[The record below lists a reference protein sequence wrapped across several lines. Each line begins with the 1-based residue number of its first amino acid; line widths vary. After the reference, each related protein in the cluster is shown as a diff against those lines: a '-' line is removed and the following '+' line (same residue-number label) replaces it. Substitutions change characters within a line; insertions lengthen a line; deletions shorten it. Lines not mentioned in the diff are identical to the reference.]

1 MARAFRRASTGAG
14 LDVLER
20 GTGFIDALPDWAVVS
35 VLFGV
40 ALLLSWA
47 FRVLIVRRSLRLLDP
62 KSLFVRTALERIR
75 GPVSLALLMGALALA
90 ATLSPLTER
99 SADIVRHVLLVGFIL
114 LLAWTARVVL
124 DLWLRA
130 HLKRFRIDTDDNLLA
145 RKHVTQMRILLR
157 VADTLI
163 IVVALGA
170 VMMTFEGIRQYG
182 VSLLAS
188 AGAAGIVVGL
198 ALQPVLKNLFAGI
211 QLAVTQPIRID
222 DAVIVEGEWGNVEEI
237 TSTYVVVRIWDLRR
251 LIVPLSY
258 FIETPFQN
266 WTREEASLLGVVMIY
281 LDYRAPVDAIRAEVE
296 RIVRGSRL
304 WDGNTVAVQ
313 VTDFRE
319 QAMELRVLA
328 SAGNAGDA
336 FTLRCVVREALV
348 AWLQEE
354 HPEALPH
361 LRILDTATSASR
373 ESQRRTTY
381 EHRQSPA

>member
-1 MARAFRRASTGAG
+1 M
-14 LDVLER
+14 
-20 GTGFIDALPDWAVVS
+20 
-35 VLFGV
+35 
-40 ALLLSWA
+40 
-47 FRVLIVRRSLRLLDP
+47 
-62 KSLFVRTALERIR
+62 
-75 GPVSLALLMGALALA
+75 A

-99 SADIVRHVLLVGFIL
+99 SVDIVRHVLLIGFIL
-114 LLAWTARVVL
+114 LVSWTARVVL

-157 VADTLI
+157 VADTAI

-211 QLAVTQPIRID
+211 QLAITQPIRID

-258 FIETPFQN
+258 FIEKPFQN
-266 WTREEASLLGVVMIY
+266 WTREEANLLGVVMIY
-281 LDYRAPVDAIRAEVE
+281 LDYRAPVEAIRREVE

-319 QAMELRVLA
+319 QVMELRVLA
-328 SAGNAGDA
+328 SARNAGDA
-336 FTLRCVVREALV
+336 FTLRCIVREAIV
-348 AWLQEE
+348 AWLQEN

-361 LRILDTATSASR
+361 LRIVDAQSETGRPT
-373 ESQRRTTY
+373 QRRTSH
-381 EHRQSPA
+381 EHSQSPA

>member
-1 MARAFRRASTGAG
+1 LNV
-14 LDVLER
+14 LDR
-20 GTGFIDALPDWAVVS
+20 ITDFINTLPDWAVVS
-35 VLFGV
+35 VLLGV

-47 FRVLIVRRSLRLLDP
+47 FRVLVVRRGLRLLDP
-62 KSLFVRTALERIR
+62 QSLFIRTTLQRIR
-75 GPVSLALLMGALALA
+75 GPVGLALLMGALSLA
-90 ATLSPLTER
+90 ATLSPITER
-99 SADIVRHVLLVGFIL
+99 SAEIVRHVLLIGFIL
-114 LLAWTARVVL
+114 LVAWTARVVL

-163 IVVALGA
+163 IVLALGA

-211 QLAVTQPIRID
+211 QLAITQPIRID

-266 WTREEASLLGVVMIY
+266 WTREEANLIGVVLIY
-281 LDYRAPVDAIRAEVE
+281 LDYRAPVSAIRGEVE
-296 RIVRGSRL
+296 RIVRGSHL

-319 QAMELRVLA
+319 QVLELRVLA

-336 FTLRCVVREALV
+336 FTLRCVIREALV
-348 AWLQEE
+348 LWLQEK

-361 LRILDTATSASR
+361 LRIIGGETSMKR
-373 ESQRRTTY
+373 ETQRRTMN
-381 EHRQSPA
+381 EHSQSPA

>member
-1 MARAFRRASTGAG
+1 M
-14 LDVLER
+14 LER
-20 GTGFIDALPDWAVVS
+20 GFDYINALPDWAVVS
-35 VLFGV
+35 VLLGV
-40 ALLLSWA
+40 ALLLSWG
-47 FRVLIVRRSLRLLDP
+47 FRVLIVRRGLRLLDP
-62 KSLFVRTALERIR
+62 KSLFVRTALQRVR

-90 ATLSPLTER
+90 ATLSPITER
-99 SADIVRHVLLVGFIL
+99 SADIVRHVLLIGFIL
-114 LLAWTARVVL
+114 LVAWTARVVL

-163 IVVALGA
+163 IVLALGA

-211 QLAVTQPIRID
+211 QLAITQPIRID

-266 WTREEASLLGVVMIY
+266 WTREEANLLGVVMIY
-281 LDYRAPVDAIRAEVE
+281 LDYRAPVDAIRGEVE
-296 RIVRGSRL
+296 RIVRSSNL
-304 WDGNTVAVQ
+304 WDRNTVAVQ

-319 QAMELRVLA
+319 KVMELRVLA

-336 FTLRCVVREALV
+336 FTLRCIIREALV
-348 AWLQEE
+348 AWLQEK

-361 LRILDTATSASR
+361 LRIAGADTDPRHDT
-373 ESQRRTTY
+373 QRRTMH
-381 EHRQSPA
+381 EHSQSPA

>member
-1 MARAFRRASTGAG
+1 MLDRST
-14 LDVLER
+14 D
-20 GTGFIDALPDWAVVS
+20 FINTLPDWAVVS
-35 VLFGV
+35 VLLGV

-47 FRVLIVRRSLRLLDP
+47 FRVLVVRRGLRLLDP
-62 KSLFVRTALERIR
+62 QSLFIRTTLQRIR
-75 GPVSLALLMGALALA
+75 GPVGLALLMGALSLA
-90 ATLSPLTER
+90 ATLSPITER
-99 SADIVRHVLLVGFIL
+99 SAEIVRHVLLIGFIL
-114 LLAWTARVVL
+114 LIAWTARVVL

-211 QLAVTQPIRID
+211 QLAITQPIRID

-266 WTREEASLLGVVMIY
+266 WTREEANLIGVVLIY
-281 LDYRAPVDAIRAEVE
+281 LDYRAPVSAIRGEVE
-296 RIVRGSRL
+296 RIVRGSHL

-319 QAMELRVLA
+319 QVLELRVLA

-336 FTLRCVVREALV
+336 FTLRCVIREALV
-348 AWLQEE
+348 LWLQEK

-361 LRILDTATSASR
+361 LRIIGGETSMKR
-373 ESQRRTTY
+373 ETQRRTMN
-381 EHRQSPA
+381 EHSQSPA